1 MRVLGPSR
9 ARGGADT
16 VDENWAPVTPATKV
30 AEWVRRYGP
39 IELAGAICAVGVALL
54 VNHWTGSLATSAVA
68 GAWAE
73 CLGYYGAAGW
83 LEMRRSTHE
92 AAALGPASRA
102 SRLLT
107 TVRTL
112 VIEFGP
118 AEVIDTA
125 LVRPALMF
133 AAPLLLGSVGV
144 GLLVG
149 KIAADAVFYAIVIRV
164 YEARKR
170 AVTAPSEGL
179 SVQPA

>member
-1 MRVLGPSR
+1 MRVLRPFGDPDGEQTNGGSP
-9 ARGGADT
+9 ARGMLAG
-16 VDENWAPVTPATKV
+16 KV
-30 AEWVRRYGP
+30 SEWVRRYGP

-73 CLGYYGAAGW
+73 SLGYYGAAGW
-83 LEMRRSTHE
+83 LEMRRSTHS
-92 AAALGPASRA
+92 AALIGPTGRA
-102 SRLLT
+102 SRLLQ

-112 VIEFGP
+112 VLEFGP
-118 AEVIDTA
+118 AELVDTA
-125 LVRPALMF
+125 LIRPALMF

-149 KIAADAVFYAIVIRV
+149 KLAADVAFYAIVITV

-170 AVTAPSEGL
+170 AATEAREGTR
-179 SVQPA
+179 VQPA